1 MKTEKVLNDLAN
13 AIHKPSSQ
21 TVTITK
27 ESATLILNRVNHLEG
42 IAAALLRSQL
52 NAKQPII
59 IDTRFAENPTK

>member
-13 AIHKPSSQ
+13 AVHRPASQ

-52 NAKQPII
+52 NAKQPVI
-59 IDTRFAENPTK
+59 IDTTYAEKPTK